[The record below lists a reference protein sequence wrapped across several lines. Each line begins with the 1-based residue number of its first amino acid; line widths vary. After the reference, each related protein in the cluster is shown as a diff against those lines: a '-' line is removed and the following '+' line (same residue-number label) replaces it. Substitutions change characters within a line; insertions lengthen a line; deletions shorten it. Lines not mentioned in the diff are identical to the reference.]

1 MNTFRRA
8 LDQKD
13 RGAYAIL
20 YAALLTVMVGMAALV
35 LDLANL
41 RLDRRANRAAADSAA
56 IAAAAELG
64 QAASSPRDA
73 CDKAVHYAEAN
84 LGVTAPG
91 ANTCAASFP
100 AAEAAITTAC
110 AAGTKLVAED
120 VPSYPP
126 GSTPDRDN
134 FRIEVSWPVPDGDPL
149 MTDPDRENSTTIVQ
163 GISAKDGKPCAR
175 MGIEVI
181 QRGQFVFAGIF
192 GFSGQ
197 TTSSHS
203 VGLSGVGETGDV
215 PAPLVVLDR
224 NSCDALVVGGG
235 GSVVVAADPGG
246 DFGGTIAIDSD
257 GSGGDVGCNGGKT
270 VISAPSNNNHL
281 WALDSPT
288 GQKAQIQIFAPTFT
302 AQAPSPPGL
311 AYDLSDIIGCTG
323 GGATI
328 ADMGGAGVCPVP
340 TPRNN
345 RVTDAPWVNRYN
357 CTQATA
363 SDCHHE
369 GDFPAVGPYDFVDQW
384 VDYVTATESKSATTL
399 QAEGWTVLSG
409 GGCSLSGN
417 EVFADVY
424 ADCDALHIDGTLAV
438 TGRLIVR
445 NDLVIKGCLLINYG
459 DNFAQCATLP
469 APVITPGQDGGNV
482 YVGGDLSSTGSDA
495 TIMMGQAFMY
505 LAGRLDWSA
514 THGLVSWTA
523 PYGTQISCHPAASS
537 GEPPSPA
544 CFEDLGLWSPY
555 AASETSPHQLGGGA
569 DIQVDGTLFMPAGK
583 FEFSGGTVNTQDN
596 AQFVAKRLGLHGSGT
611 LTMVPN
617 IERSTSIPGS
627 GGSLIR

>member
-1 MNTFRRA
+1 VNTFRRA
-8 LDQKD
+8 LDQRD

-20 YAALLTVMVGMAALV
+20 YAVLLTVMVGMAALV

-41 RLDRRANRAAADSAA
+41 RLDRRTNRAAADSAA
-56 IAAAAELG
+56 IAAAAQLG

-73 CDKAVHYAEAN
+73 CEKAVRYAEAN
-84 LGVTAPG
+84 LGITSPG
-91 ANTCAASFP
+91 ANTCAATFP
-100 AAEAAITTAC
+100 AGEVQVAAAC

-120 VPSYPP
+120 VPSFPP

-134 FRIEVSWPVPDGDPL
+134 FRIEVSWPVPDDDWL
-149 MTDPDRENSTTIVQ
+149 MTDPDREKSTTIVQ

-175 MGIEVI
+175 TGVEVI
-181 QRGQFVFAGIF
+181 QHGQFVFAGIF

-224 NSCDALVVGGG
+224 SSCNAFVVGGG
-235 GSVVVAADPGG
+235 GSVVVAADPAG

-257 GSGGDVGCNGGKT
+257 GSGGDVDCNGGKT

-288 GQKAQIQIFAPTFT
+288 GQKAQIQVFAPAFT
-302 AQAPSPPGL
+302 AQTPSPPGR
-311 AYDLSDIIGCTG
+311 AYDPSDILGCAG

-328 ADMGGAGVCPVP
+328 AAMGGAGVCPIP

-345 RVTDAPWVNRYN
+345 RVTDAPWVERYN
-357 CTQATA
+357 CAQATA
-363 SDCHHE
+363 ADCGHE

-384 VDYVTATESKSATTL
+384 VDYVTGIQSAL
-399 QAEGWTVLSG
+399 PGGWMPLSG
-409 GGCSLSGN
+409 SDCTVSGN
-417 EVFADVY
+417 QRFTNVY
-424 ADCDALHIDGTLAV
+424 ADCNTLQVDGTMAV
-438 TGRLIVR
+438 TGELIARGNV
-445 NDLVIKGCLLINYG
+445 DVKGCLLINYG
-459 DNFAQCATLP
+459 DDFAQCATLP
-469 APVITPGQDGGNV
+469 ASVVTPGQDGGNV
-482 YVGGDLSSTGSDA
+482 YVGGDLSSIGSDS
-495 TIMMGQAFMY
+495 TMMIGQAFLY

-523 PYGTQISCHPAASS
+523 PYGTQSCQPAPSS
-537 GEPPSPA
+537 GEPPTPA
-544 CFEDLGLWSPY
+544 CFEDLGLWSPFP
-555 AASETSPHQLGGGA
+555 ASETSPHVLGGGA
-569 DIQVDGTLFMPAGK
+569 DIRVDGTLFMPVGK

-596 AQFVAKRLGLHGSGT
+596 AQFIAKRLGLHGSGT

-617 IERSTSIPGS
+617 SERSTSIPGS

>member
-1 MNTFRRA
+1 VSSFRRA
-8 LDQKD
+8 LEQRD

-20 YAALLTVMVGMAALV
+20 YATLLTVMVGIAALV

-41 RLDRRANRAAADSAA
+41 RLDRRENRAAADSAA

-73 CDKAVHYAEAN
+73 CEKAMHYAEAN
-84 LGVTAPG
+84 LGITTPG
-91 ANTCAASFP
+91 ANTCAATFP
-100 AAEAAITTAC
+100 VAEAQVAAAC

-120 VPSYPP
+120 IASYPP

-134 FRIEVSWPVPDGDPL
+134 FRIEISWPVPDDDRL

-175 MGIEVI
+175 MGVEVI
-181 QRGQFVFAGIF
+181 QRGEFVFAGIF

-203 VGLSGVGETGDV
+203 VGLTRVGETGDV

-224 NSCDALVVGGG
+224 NSCDAFVVGGG

-246 DFGGTIAIDSD
+246 DFGGTITIDSD

-288 GQKAQIQIFAPTFT
+288 GQEAQIQVFASAFT

-311 AYDLSDIIGCTG
+311 AYDPSDIIGCIG

-328 ADMGGAGVCPVP
+328 ADMGGAGVCPIP

-357 CTQATA
+357 CTQAMA
-363 SDCHHE
+363 ADCNHE

-384 VDYVTATESKSATTL
+384 VDYVTTIESTPTGSLPASWK
-399 QAEGWTVLSG
+399 VLSG
-409 GGCSLSGN
+409 GECTISGDQH
-417 EVFADVY
+417 FPADVY
-424 ADCDALHIDGTLAV
+424 ADCDTLHVDGTMAV

-459 DNFAQCATLP
+459 NDFGQCATLP
-469 APVITPGQDGGNV
+469 TPLITPGDDGSNV
-482 YVGGDLSSTGSDA
+482 YVGGDLSSIGSDA
-495 TIMMGQAFMY
+495 TMMIGQAFVY

-523 PYGTQISCHPAASS
+523 PYGSQITCQPAASS

-555 AASETSPHQLGGGA
+555 AAGETSPHVLGGGA
-569 DIQVDGTLFMPAGK
+569 DIRVDGTLFMPVGK

-617 IERSTSIPGS
+617 SERSTSIPGS